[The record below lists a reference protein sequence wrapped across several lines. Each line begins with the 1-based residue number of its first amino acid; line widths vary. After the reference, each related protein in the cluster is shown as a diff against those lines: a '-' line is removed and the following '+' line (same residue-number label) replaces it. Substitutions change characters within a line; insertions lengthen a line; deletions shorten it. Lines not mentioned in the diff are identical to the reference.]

1 MKKIPLK
8 NFDGVIVSFITVTLL
23 NFFDF
28 NIIKAIYEF
37 IFLIIVWHLVIEKV
51 FEEVY
56 YFRLHK
62 LYKNT
67 FYFLFIFGVFITY
80 ISIKRFDLTLSPFLI
95 SSLLLTLLTSYIAG
109 FSAGILQS
117 ILIAFHIN
125 DFYSAIYMIS
135 QILLM
140 NFLIRNINRRIEIAK
155 SAVFTSFL
163 SLILLLDQIP
173 LKPLYLNIYDI
184 SYGVLNPFIS
194 TIIILGTLPYIE
206 YFTRIYSNIGI
217 SELANMNHPLLKRLS
232 LQAPGTYYHSI
243 MVATLAEA
251 AAERIGANSTFARVA
266 SYFHDIGKMIR
277 PYFFVENIPDNQ
289 ENPHDSISPF
299 LSHLI
304 LEDHVKSG
312 IELAR
317 KYRLPLTIEF
327 IIPQH
332 HGTRVQKYFYHK
344 AKEIEE
350 NVSED
355 SFRYPGPKP
364 QFKEAGIIMLAD
376 SVEAALKS
384 LNSSNYQRIKDLV
397 ENIVSS
403 IYNERQ
409 LDESGLNL
417 KELELI
423 IDEFIKVIVN
433 ITKARIEYPKE
444 EIKKVVQAN
453 DNNKQTN

>member
-1 MKKIPLK
+1 
-8 NFDGVIVSFITVTLL
+8 
-23 NFFDF
+23 
-28 NIIKAIYEF
+28 
-37 IFLIIVWHLVIEKV
+37 
-51 FEEVY
+51 
-56 YFRLHK
+56 
-62 LYKNT
+62 
-67 FYFLFIFGVFITY
+67 
-80 ISIKRFDLTLSPFLI
+80 
-95 SSLLLTLLTSYIAG
+95 
-109 FSAGILQS
+109 
-117 ILIAFHIN
+117 
-125 DFYSAIYMIS
+125 
-135 QILLM
+135 
-140 NFLIRNINRRIEIAK
+140 
-155 SAVFTSFL
+155 
-163 SLILLLDQIP
+163 
-173 LKPLYLNIYDI
+173 
-184 SYGVLNPFIS
+184 
-194 TIIILGTLPYIE
+194 
-206 YFTRIYSNIGI
+206 
-217 SELANMNHPLLKRLS
+217 MNHPLLKRLS

>member
-8 NFDGVIVSFITVTLL
+8 NFDGVIVSFITVALL

-28 NIIKAIYEF
+28 NIIKAIYEL
-37 IFLIIVWHLVIEKV
+37 IFLIIVWYLVIEKV
-51 FEEVY
+51 FEEVF
-56 YFRLHK
+56 YFKLHK
-62 LYKNT
+62 IYKNT

-95 SSLLLTLLTSYIAG
+95 SSLLLTLLTSYIVG

-140 NFLIRNINRRIEIAK
+140 NYLIRNINRRIEIAK
-155 SAVFTSFL
+155 SAVFTSLL
-163 SLILLLDQIP
+163 SFALLLDQIP

-206 YFTRIYSNIGI
+206 YFTRIYSNIGL

-344 AKEIEE
+344 AKELEE

-453 DNNKQTN
+453 GDNKQTN

>member
-1 MKKIPLK
+1 VKKIPLK
-8 NFDGVIVSFITVTLL
+8 NFDGVIVSFITVALL

-28 NIIKAIYEF
+28 NIIKAIYEL
-37 IFLIIVWHLVIEKV
+37 IFLIIIWYLVIEKV
-51 FEEVY
+51 FEEVF
-56 YFRLHK
+56 YFKLHK
-62 LYKNT
+62 IYKNT

-95 SSLLLTLLTSYIAG
+95 SSLLLTLLTSYIVG

-140 NFLIRNINRRIEIAK
+140 NYLIRNINRRIEIAK
-155 SAVFTSFL
+155 SAVFTSLL
-163 SLILLLDQIP
+163 SFALLLDQIP

-206 YFTRIYSNIGI
+206 YFTRIYSNIGL

-344 AKEIEE
+344 AKELEE

-453 DNNKQTN
+453 GDNKQTN

>member
-8 NFDGVIVSFITVTLL
+8 NFDGVIVSFITVALL

-28 NIIKAIYEF
+28 NIIKAIYEL
-37 IFLIIVWHLVIEKV
+37 IFLIIIWYLVIEKV
-51 FEEVY
+51 FEEVF
-56 YFRLHK
+56 YFKLHK
-62 LYKNT
+62 IYKNT

-95 SSLLLTLLTSYIAG
+95 SSLLLTLLTSYIVG

-140 NFLIRNINRRIEIAK
+140 NYLIRNINRRIEIAK
-155 SAVFTSFL
+155 SAVFTSLL
-163 SLILLLDQIP
+163 SFALLLDQIP

-206 YFTRIYSNIGI
+206 YFTRIYSNIGL

-344 AKEIEE
+344 AKELEE

-453 DNNKQTN
+453 GDNKQTN

>member
-1 MKKIPLK
+1 VKKIPLK
-8 NFDGVIVSFITVTLL
+8 NFDGVIVSFITVALL

-28 NIIKAIYEF
+28 NIIKAIYEL
-37 IFLIIVWHLVIEKV
+37 IFLIIIWYLVIEKV
-51 FEEVY
+51 FEEVF
-56 YFRLHK
+56 YFKLHK
-62 LYKNT
+62 IYKNT

-95 SSLLLTLLTSYIAG
+95 SSLLLTLLTSYIVG

-140 NFLIRNINRRIEIAK
+140 NYLIRNINRRIEIAK
-155 SAVFTSFL
+155 SAVFTSLL
-163 SLILLLDQIP
+163 SFALLLDQIP

-206 YFTRIYSNIGI
+206 YFTRIYSNIGL

-332 HGTRVQKYFYHK
+332 HGTRVQKYFYYK
-344 AKEIEE
+344 AKELEE

-453 DNNKQTN
+453 GDNKQTN